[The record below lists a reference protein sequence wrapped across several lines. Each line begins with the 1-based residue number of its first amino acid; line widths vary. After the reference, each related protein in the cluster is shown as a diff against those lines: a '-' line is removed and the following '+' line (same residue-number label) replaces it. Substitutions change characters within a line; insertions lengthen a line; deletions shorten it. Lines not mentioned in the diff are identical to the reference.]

1 MIDQMFERHC
11 RRQMKLL
18 KLASFAS
25 FNNLLY
31 LCSMVKKMIERKEY
45 IDKLLSYKDKD
56 IIKVVTGLRRSG
68 KSTLLELFRNRLLGN
83 NIMHEQTQFYNF
95 ELPENYLNKS
105 WETLYFE
112 IKSKLQANKPNYIFL
127 DEIQNIADFE
137 KLVDGLFVTPNVD
150 VYITGSNAYLLSSEL
165 ATLLSGRYIEIS
177 ILPFSF
183 AEYLEVRGIDTG
195 NKYLNYEA
203 LFYDYVNETSLPKG
217 VELRDEGFD
226 KIYEYLEA
234 LYATIIEKDITQRH
248 KINNKRAFGNVAK
261 FVAAN
266 IGSPISPNSIS
277 KALKADNQSVHN
289 TTVENF
295 IEYLVGSFVF
305 YRVNRFD
312 IKGKKQLA
320 TLEKYYLV
328 DLGLLNVLV
337 GRDRTADRGHI
348 LENVVYLE
356 LLRRGYKIWTS
367 TLRDGEIDF
376 TVKNRNGEIEY
387 YQVSWEI
394 SSAATEEREFKPLET
409 VKDNYPK
416 FLLTTESFP
425 QSRAGIIHKNVFEW
439 LLEKEL

>member
-1 MIDQMFERHC
+1 MVQLE
-11 RRQMKLL
+11 LL
-18 KLASFAS
+18 KLAKNTS

-31 LCSMVKKMIERKEY
+31 LCDMRELIDRKEY
-45 IDKLLSYKDKD
+45 LDKLLSYKDKD
-56 IIKVVTGLRRSG
+56 VIKVVTGLRRSG

-83 NIMHEQTQFYNF
+83 SVIPEQIQFYNF

-112 IKSKLQANKPNYIFL
+112 IKSKLKQSKLNYIFL

-137 KLVDGLFVTPNVD
+137 KLVDGLYVSEGVD
-150 VYITGSNAYLLSSEL
+150 LYITGSNANLLSSEL
-165 ATLLSGRYIEIS
+165 ATLLSGRYVEIS

-183 AEYLEVRGIDTG
+183 AEYLEVRGIDAS

-217 VELRDEGFD
+217 AELREEGFD

-248 KINNKRAFGNVAK
+248 KIKNKRAFGNVVK

-266 IGSPISPNSIS
+266 IGSPISPSSIS
-277 KALKADNQSVHN
+277 TALKADNQSVHN

-295 IEYLVGSFVF
+295 IEYLVESFIF
-305 YRVNRFD
+305 YCVNRFD
-312 IKGKKQLA
+312 VKGKKQLA

-328 DLGLLNVLV
+328 DVGLLNVLV
-337 GRDRTADRGHI
+337 GRDRKADRGHI

-356 LLRRGYKIWTS
+356 LLRRGYKIWTG
-367 TLRDGEIDF
+367 TLRIGEIDF
-376 TVKNRNGEIEY
+376 VVKNRNGEVEY
-387 YQVSWEI
+387 YQVSWKI
-394 SSAATEEREFKPLET
+394 SSSETEEREFKPMEA

-439 LLEKEL
+439 LLEK

>member
-1 MIDQMFERHC
+1 
-11 RRQMKLL
+11 MKLA
-18 KLASFAS
+18 KLVNFASFA
-25 FNNLLY
+25 NLLY
-31 LCSMVKKMIERKEY
+31 LCSMKNLIERKEY
-45 IDKLLSYKDKD
+45 LDKLMSYKDKD

-83 NIMHEQTQFYNF
+83 GITPEQTQFYNF
-95 ELPENYLNKS
+95 ELPENYLNKT
-105 WETLYFE
+105 WEMLYFE
-112 IKSKLQANKPNYIFL
+112 IKSKLQINKPNYIFL
-127 DEIQNIADFE
+127 DEIQNIVDFE
-137 KLVDGLFVTPNVD
+137 KLVDGLYVSENID
-150 VYITGSNAYLLSSEL
+150 VYITGSNANLLSSEL

-183 AEYLEVRGIDTG
+183 AEYLEVREIDAG

-217 VELRDEGFD
+217 IELREEGFD

-234 LYATIIEKDITQRH
+234 LYTTIIEKDITQRY
-248 KINNKRAFGNVAK
+248 KIYDKRAFGNVAK

-266 IGSPISPNSIS
+266 IGNPISPNSIS
-277 KALKADNQSVHN
+277 SALKADNRSVHRD
-289 TTVENF
+289 TVEKY
-295 IEYLVGSFVF
+295 IEYLVESFVF
-305 YRVNRFD
+305 YCVNRFD

-320 TLEKYYLV
+320 TQEKYYLV

-356 LLRRGYKIWTS
+356 LLRRGYKIWTGA
-367 TLRDGEIDF
+367 LRNGEIDF
-376 TVKNRNGEIEY
+376 TVKNRSGEIEY
-387 YQVSWEI
+387 YQVSWEL
-394 SSAATEEREFKPLET
+394 SSIETEEREFKPLET

-416 FLLTTESFP
+416 FLLTTESYP
-425 QSRAGIIHKNVFEW
+425 QSRSGIVHKNVFEW